1 MDSLLCE
8 RHCRPQLGCRQ
19 RDDDDEAEPQLAA
32 FNKQRGDTRVYCLL
46 DIRYTFIFFI
56 IIYAMR
62 LGNRRCCCWPA

>member
-32 FNKQRGDTRVYCLL
+32 SINKGRHKSLL
-46 DIRYTFIFFI
+46 SSGHAVHVHLLHHHLCHET
-56 IIYAMR
+56 
-62 LGNRRCCCWPA
+62 W

>member
-32 FNKQRGDTRVYCLL
+32 FNKQGETQEFIVFWT
-46 DIRYTFIFFI
+46 YTFIFFI

>member
-32 FNKQRGDTRVYCLL
+32 FNKQGETQEFIVFWTYGTRSSSSSSS
-46 DIRYTFIFFI
+46 
-56 IIYAMR
+56 M
-62 LGNRRCCCWPA
+62 P